1 MNLQLPRGRLDFPV
15 FLPDATL
22 AVVRTVDS
30 RDLRAC
36 GIQALMMNAFHLM
49 QKPGSGV
56 IQALGGLH
64 PHERMG

>member
-1 MNLQLPRGRLDFPV
+1 MNLQLPHGRLDFPV

-30 RDLRAC
+30 RDLRGC

-49 QKPGSGV
+49 QKPAPVSFRHW
-56 IQALGGLH
+56 AACTA
-64 PHERMG
+64 